1 MQNILHNLRQLLQSS
16 DLKRSITSQYKT
28 QFSEYCQQKLYLQ
41 DVATAYYRSV
51 THLAARFISIETTV
65 ADVGCGLGRLSFD
78 CASLGAKKV
87 IGIDS
92 NQSLLSEALR
102 IDNNTSAYIK
112 KFPHSGNVEFLCAD
126 VMALPIED
134 GNIDV
139 VICSNLID
147 RVADP
152 IQVTRELFRITK
164 QGGVIVLSDPYDW
177 LIEYTPKTRWV
188 SDIMQLLKGMDYAVL
203 LRKNLEFVYPLY
215 DRRATVYLCD
225 VWVIKKL

>member
-1 MQNILHNLRQLLQSS
+1 MQNILHNIRQLLQSS
-16 DLKRSITSQYKT
+16 DLKGRITSQYKT

-41 DVATAYYRSV
+41 DVATAYYHSI
-51 THLAARFISIETTV
+51 THLAAGYINSETSV

-92 NQSLLSEALR
+92 NQSLLGEAYR
-102 IDNNTSAYIK
+102 IANNTSSYIK

-126 VMALPIED
+126 AMALPID
-134 GNIDV
+134 DRSLDV

-152 IQVTRELFRITK
+152 KLLAREMFRITK

-188 SDIMQLLKGMDYAVL
+188 KDMMQLLQGMDHAVL
-203 LRKNLEFVYPLY
+203 QRKNLEFVYPLY

-225 VWVIKKL
+225 VCVVKKL